1 MTDIKQFQT
10 VTAWRAALG
19 LLPVPLRDTPNNLD
33 RYVLLNGSTGNFCLD
48 FVGEVD
54 RNSRSSAAWSC
65 DVGHYL
71 TCVGDSIIVN
81 RGDIK
86 GTEESYSSR
95 SVIAQLHE
103 FHRHLEKTS
112 PDRSR
117 SVVAHVLR
125 VFRQIRA
132 AVQEEEEGLRS
143 LRILL
148 HLLASA
154 ATGQYRLIDGDVAV
168 WGLTPEILEASHDIP
183 DATWLPLY
191 NDLAG
196 LGRYH
201 VVRPDFELVLR
212 HASGSVF
219 QDAHL
224 EVRIS
229 PTYWLPGFERPG
241 IVNFKAAPNAAGIYF
256 TPPAL
261 ARTLAEEATRNVQI
275 VGQRPLRLFDP
286 ACGSGELL
294 KECLR
299 LLRLQQYPGQ
309 IHLLGWD
316 KSPASVDMARFVL
329 SWEARAW
336 PPGRVQADIVQ
347 QDSLLASNWPDGV
360 DILIMNPPFRSWGL
374 MTNEEQE
381 AVTIL
386 LGASYKPNLA
396 MAFAHRAIGSL
407 REAGT
412 LAMITP
418 NSILEAASGASLREA
433 LADALVPQLIAR
445 LGDQNIF
452 ARALVDAGFYV
463 GKRRPTRESPA
474 AILWAD
480 SKPNSLSR
488 ALRGLR
494 KWRGA
499 EAEPLLEEGFSVYE
513 REDIGRT
520 KAPWIARGYEAW
532 KTYQSIEHTR
542 RTTPARRVFEIRQ
555 GVRLGNDVFVVGK
568 DYLQK
573 LRKDERRFFRPA
585 VMNPSITDGQLKD
598 DYYVF
603 YLYTEGLPQ
612 IATEEELEAHVP
624 TYFRGLL
631 LPAKQKLSSRN
642 GIKKENL
649 NWWDLLRHRQ
659 WQEEHVPKL
668 VSKYFGGARSF
679 AFDSK
684 GDFVVV
690 VGNAWLLEKG
700 TMGLPIT
707 DMETYLAMLGYLNS
721 EIAADLLEYV
731 SIQVSGGQWDLSN
744 KYVGTL
750 PIPNLSKLEIHD
762 ISRLIQ
768 LGIQISQGKVERWTD
783 ANEVVRSILTR

>member
-1 MTDIKQFQT
+1 
-10 VTAWRAALG
+10 
-19 LLPVPLRDTPNNLD
+19 
-33 RYVLLNGSTGNFCLD
+33 
-48 FVGEVD
+48 
-54 RNSRSSAAWSC
+54 
-65 DVGHYL
+65 
-71 TCVGDSIIVN
+71 
-81 RGDIK
+81 
-86 GTEESYSSR
+86 
-95 SVIAQLHE
+95 
-103 FHRHLEKTS
+103 
-112 PDRSR
+112 
-117 SVVAHVLR
+117 
-125 VFRQIRA
+125 
-132 AVQEEEEGLRS
+132 
-143 LRILL
+143 
-148 HLLASA
+148 LASA
-154 ATGQYRLIDGDVAV
+154 ATGQYRLVDGDMAV

-191 NDLAG
+191 NDLSG
-196 LGRYH
+196 LGRYQ

-212 HASGSVF
+212 HASGAVF

-224 EVRIS
+224 EVQIS

-241 IVNFKAAPNAAGIYF
+241 IVDTKAVPNEAGIYF

-261 ARTLAEEATRNVQI
+261 ARTLAEEATRNVEA
-275 VGQRPLRLFDP
+275 VGKRPLQLFDP

-299 LLRLQQYPGQ
+299 LLRLQQYPGE

-329 SWEARAW
+329 AWEARAW
-336 PPGRVQADIVQ
+336 PPGRVQVDIVQ
-347 QDSLLASNWPDGV
+347 QDSLLAATWPDGI

-374 MTNEEQE
+374 MTTEEHE
-381 AVTIL
+381 AVTRL

-396 MAFAHRAIGSL
+396 MAFAHRAIESV
-407 REAGT
+407 RAAGT
-412 LAMITP
+412 LAMISP

-433 LADALVPQLIAR
+433 LSDALVPQLIAR

-463 GKRRPTRESPA
+463 GKRKPANEVPA

-499 EAEPLLEEGFSVYE
+499 ESEPLLEEGFSVYQ
-513 REDIGRT
+513 RADIGTT
-520 KAPWIARGYEAW
+520 KTAWIARGYEAW
-532 KTYQSIEHTR
+532 KTYQGVERTR
-542 RTTPARRVFEIRQ
+542 RTIPAKKVFEIKQ
-555 GVRLGNDVFVVGK
+555 GVRLGNDVFVVSK
-568 DYLQK
+568 EYLQK
-573 LRKDERRFFRPA
+573 LQKDERRFFRPA
-585 VMNPSITDGQLKD
+585 VMNPSIADGRLND

-603 YLYTEGLPQ
+603 YPYTEGLPQ
-612 IATEEELEAHVP
+612 IANEEQLEANIP

-631 LPAKQKLSSRN
+631 LPAKQKLASRN
-642 GIKKENL
+642 GVKKDNL
-649 NWWDLLRHRQ
+649 NWWELLRHRQ

-679 AFDSK
+679 AFDSN

-700 TMGLPIT
+700 TLRLPIT
-707 DMETYLAMLGYLNS
+707 DTETYLAMLGYLNT

-744 KYVGTL
+744 RYVGAL
-750 PIPNLSKLEIHD
+750 PIPNLSKLEVYD
-762 ISRLIQ
+762 INRLIQ
-768 LGIQISQGKVERWTD
+768 LGTRILQGTVERWSE
-783 ANEVVRSILTR
+783 ANEMVMSILVS